1 MKTTRRRLLALAF
14 SLSATPGFSW
24 PGDLDPTFGN
34 RGKVVSDL
42 GALEEAN
49 AAVLQADGRIVLA
62 GRSGSSLPDAKLALA
77 RYEPDGALDPLF
89 GTGGKV
95 LTTIGSNAG
104 AEALALQT
112 DGKLVAAGFA
122 DEGGSLRFAV
132 ARYDPGGILDPSF
145 GSGGTVTTA
154 VGDSAVAHAVAVQP
168 DGNIV
173 TVGYSMTAGNFDFTL
188 VRYDASGNLDP
199 TFGTGGTVVTDVGGD
214 DLAQGV
220 ALQPDGRIVV
230 GGFSS
235 SSPTSTADDR
245 FALARYEADG
255 TLDPTFGS
263 AGTVVT
269 GFPGRIA
276 ALALLPGGKILAA
289 GEASPAGFGLARYS
303 SDGSPDATFGMGGTV
318 TSRFGNGTVGAF
330 SDAAFA
336 LAIQPDGRILVAGR
350 AQPGYAAPFFGLI
363 RYEADGSLD
372 RTFAPCAVVVT
383 PFPPVGSIGSHA
395 TALLVQ
401 PDGKLVAV
409 GDALDDFA
417 LTRYVGTGGA
427 SACEPA
433 AVGKATL
440 RLRSDVNTRHPH
452 LAWRWIG
459 ASAVVRSDFGDPT
472 DATDLTLC
480 VLDGSGALKL
490 AATTPANP
498 CAPNEL
504 CWHATSDA
512 YAYSGVGHVSG
523 CLAGLKRIGLRP
535 GAAGK
540 ARIRTQGGVCGLG
553 VPSPPLTSPV
563 VVRLQ
568 RGDGPNCWEAT
579 FSNPSVNDEKRFTAR
594 SD

>member
-1 MKTTRRRLLALAF
+1 M
-14 SLSATPGFSW
+14 
-24 PGDLDPTFGN
+24 
-34 RGKVVSDL
+34 
-42 GALEEAN
+42 
-49 AAVLQADGRIVLA
+49 
-62 GRSGSSLPDAKLALA
+62 
-77 RYEPDGALDPLF
+77 
-89 GTGGKV
+89 
-95 LTTIGSNAG
+95 
-104 AEALALQT
+104 
-112 DGKLVAAGFA
+112 
-122 DEGGSLRFAV
+122 
-132 ARYDPGGILDPSF
+132 
-145 GSGGTVTTA
+145 
-154 VGDSAVAHAVAVQP
+154 
-168 DGNIV
+168 
-173 TVGYSMTAGNFDFTL
+173 
-188 VRYDASGNLDP
+188 
-199 TFGTGGTVVTDVGGD
+199 
-214 DLAQGV
+214 
-220 ALQPDGRIVV
+220 
-230 GGFSS
+230 
-235 SSPTSTADDR
+235 
-245 FALARYEADG
+245 
-255 TLDPTFGS
+255 
-263 AGTVVT
+263 
-269 GFPGRIA
+269 
-276 ALALLPGGKILAA
+276 
-289 GEASPAGFGLARYS
+289 
-303 SDGSPDATFGMGGTV
+303 

-372 RTFAPCAVVVT
+372 RTFAPCAVVMT

-523 CLAGLKRIGLRP
+523 CLDGLTRIGLRP

>member
-1 MKTTRRRLLALAF
+1 
-14 SLSATPGFSW
+14 
-24 PGDLDPTFGN
+24 
-34 RGKVVSDL
+34 
-42 GALEEAN
+42 
-49 AAVLQADGRIVLA
+49 
-62 GRSGSSLPDAKLALA
+62 
-77 RYEPDGALDPLF
+77 
-89 GTGGKV
+89 
-95 LTTIGSNAG
+95 
-104 AEALALQT
+104 
-112 DGKLVAAGFA
+112 
-122 DEGGSLRFAV
+122 SLRFAV

-154 VGDSAVAHAVAVQP
+154 VGDSAVAHAIAVQP

-199 TFGTGGTVVTDVGGD
+199 TFGTGGMVVTDLGGD

-255 TLDPTFGS
+255 
-263 AGTVVT
+263 
-269 GFPGRIA
+269 
-276 ALALLPGGKILAA
+276 
-289 GEASPAGFGLARYS
+289 
-303 SDGSPDATFGMGGTV
+303 
-318 TSRFGNGTVGAF
+318 
-330 SDAAFA
+330 
-336 LAIQPDGRILVAGR
+336 
-350 AQPGYAAPFFGLI
+350 
-363 RYEADGSLD
+363 SLD
-372 RTFAPCAVVVT
+372 RTFAPCAVVMT

-498 CAPNEL
+498 
-504 CWHATSDA
+504 
-512 YAYSGVGHVSG
+512 
-523 CLAGLKRIGLRP
+523 
-535 GAAGK
+535 
-540 ARIRTQGGVCGLG
+540 
-553 VPSPPLTSPV
+553 
-563 VVRLQ
+563 
-568 RGDGPNCWEAT
+568 
-579 FSNPSVNDEKRFTAR
+579 
-594 SD
+594 